1 MKKPKSEPPCTTPFP
16 GVDGDGTGVAPT
28 RSSGPGLNL
37 LSDQDAGD
45 GTDVGEPEAATNGT
59 IANDDV
65 TSGISIMN
73 RRRVFHTG

>member
-1 MKKPKSEPPCTTPFP
+1 MKNPKSAPPCTTPFP
-16 GVDGDGTGVAPT
+16 GVDGDGNGVAPT
-28 RSSGPGLNL
+28 ISSGPGLN

-59 IANDDV
+59 IANDV
-65 TSGISIMN
+65 TSTSDISITN